1 MSSQIVERRQTSRR
15 RGDPNAEKLVEL
27 VTEAL
32 GALQGIS
39 LSIHDLRK
47 SIEEKLD
54 DRRRPSNSGSE

>member
-1 MSSQIVERRQTSRR
+1 MSSQIVERRQQTRR

-47 SIEEKLD
+47 VIEEQN
-54 DRRRPSNSGSE
+54 DRRRESNSTSE